1 MKLLS
6 NYKYTFIKIFLV
18 KSLLLSLFIFFS
30 FSGYSQESCTQKLE
44 TAEKLYESGQ
54 IDKVAPLLKDCL
66 EHGFSKDEKGR
77 AYRLLALCNLYYN
90 EDEKAKEAFLE
101 LLKVNPEY
109 EIKESDPTEF
119 INLHNDFRTFP
130 VVIVGVKYGVGMLG
144 LYGIENF
151 NDINSIASNSKYETY
166 MTNSYGLSFETPIY
180 KQFSVAYEFY
190 YHTYSYTFIDTV
202 LDYAALNFNESVTS
216 VDVPI
221 LLQWNILDKD
231 FVPYINAG
239 MSFNYLMST
248 KSIIKRND
256 AEGTEYREE
265 IKVDGLD
272 LTEYRNRFNYSI
284 TAGVGF
290 RWKNFIGPGY
300 LTCDIR
306 YTRYLNNFVD
316 PENRAENSE
325 MLYSGLTTDNVFKIQ
340 NMQFL
345 IGYKLPLYIPKY
357 KGK

>member
-1 MKLLS
+1 MTLLPINKYVS
-6 NYKYTFIKIFLV
+6 NKTISIKI
-18 KSLLLSLFIFFS
+18 LLLSFFLFFS
-30 FSGYSQESCTQKLE
+30 FSGFSQESCTEKLE

-54 IDKVAPLLKDCL
+54 IDKVAPLIETCL
-66 EHGFSKDEKGR
+66 EHGFSKDEKAR

-90 EDEKAKEAFLE
+90 EDDKAKDAFLE

-109 EIKESDPTEF
+109 KIKESDPTEF

-130 VVIVGVKYGVGMLG
+130 VVIVGVKYGIGILG
-144 LYGIENF
+144 LYGIENY
-151 NDINSIASNSKYETY
+151 NDINSIVSSSEYETH
-166 MTNSYGLSFETPIY
+166 MTSSYGLSFETPIF

-190 YHTYSYTFIDTV
+190 LHTYSYTFVDTI
-202 LDYAALNFNESVTS
+202 LDYAALNLNESVTS
-216 VDVPI
+216 LDVPI

-231 FVPYINAG
+231 FVPYVNAG

-248 KSIIKRND
+248 KTTIKRND
-256 AEGTEYREE
+256 IEGSEYREE
-265 IKVDGLD
+265 IELDELD
-272 LTEYRNRFNYSI
+272 LTEFRNKFNYSI

-325 MLYSGLTTDNVFKIQ
+325 MLYSGLTTDNVFKMQ

>member
-1 MKLLS
+1 MKLLP
-6 NYKYTFIKIFLV
+6 NYNYIFSKIFLV
-18 KSLLLSLFIFFS
+18 KSLLLSLLIFLS
-30 FSGYSQESCTQKLE
+30 FSGFSQESCTQKLE

-66 EHGFSKDEKGR
+66 EHGFSKDEKAR

-90 EDEKAKEAFLE
+90 EDEKAKDAFLE

-109 EIKESDPTEF
+109 KIKESDPTEF

-144 LYGIENF
+144 LYGIENY
-151 NDINSIASNSKYETY
+151 NDINSVESNSKYETF
-166 MTNSYGLSFETPIY
+166 MTNSYGLSFETPIF
-180 KQFSVAYEFY
+180 KNLSIAYEFY
-190 YHTYSYTFIDTV
+190 FHTYSYSFKDTV
-202 LDYAALNFNESVTS
+202 LDYAAIKLNESVKTI
-216 VDVPI
+216 DIPI
-221 LLQWNILDKD
+221 LVQWNMLEKD
-231 FVPYINAG
+231 FVPYVNVG
-239 MSFNYLMST
+239 MSFNYLLST
-248 KSIIKRND
+248 NTNIIRYDK
-256 AEGTEYREE
+256 EGTEYREE
-265 IKVDGLD
+265 IEVDELD
-272 LTEYRNRFNYSI
+272 LTDYRNSINYAI

-306 YTRYLNNFVD
+306 YSRYLNNFVD
-316 PENRAENSE
+316 PENRAEDSE
-325 MLYSGLTTDNVFKIQ
+325 MLYSGLISDNVFKMQ

-345 IGYKLPLYIPKY
+345 IGYKLPFYIPKY